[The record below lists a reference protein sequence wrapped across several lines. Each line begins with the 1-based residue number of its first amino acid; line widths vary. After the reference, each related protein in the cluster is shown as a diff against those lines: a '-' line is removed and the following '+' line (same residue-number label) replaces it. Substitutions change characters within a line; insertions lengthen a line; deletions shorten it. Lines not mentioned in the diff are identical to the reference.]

1 MKPIVIIGT
10 GLAGYTLAREFRRL
24 DAVTPL
30 LMITADDGSFYS
42 KPMLSNALAKGKTAE
57 TLVTASAEQ
66 MAAEL
71 GLTTWNHTEVSTI
84 DVEAHRLVAGGRP
97 VEYASLV
104 LAVGAEP
111 VRLAFGGDAADE
123 VMSINN
129 LSDYARF
136 REAAG
141 DAAHIAIIGAGLIG
155 CEFANDLAHVGK
167 QVVVIGPDTCPL
179 ARLLP
184 PPAGLRLQEALSAIG
199 VQWRL
204 GVVAEKLMRAGERY
218 RLVLSDGDALEADV
232 VISAVGLRPNTALAR
247 QAGLAAGRGIIVDR
261 HLETSAGDVYALGDC
276 AEVAGLVLPFVM
288 PLMHAARA
296 LARTLAGSLT
306 AVCYPAMPVVVKTP
320 ACPVVIAPPAAD
332 TVGEW
337 HIESNGDSVQALF
350 RDLSGRL
357 RGFALTGAATANKQA
372 LTKELPAVRA

>member
-10 GLAGYTLAREFRRL
+10 GLAGYTLAREFRRV

-57 TLVTASAEQ
+57 TLATASAEQ

-71 GLTTWNHTEVSTI
+71 GLTIWNHTVVGTI
-84 DVEAHRLVAGGRP
+84 DVEAHRLVAGGRA

-111 VRLAFGGDAADE
+111 VRLALAGDAADE
-123 VMSINN
+123 VMAINN
-129 LSDYARF
+129 LGDYARF

-141 DAAHIAIIGAGLIG
+141 DAAHIVIIGAGLIG

-167 QVVVIGPDTCPL
+167 QVIVIGPDAVPL

-184 PPAGLRLQEALSAIG
+184 PPAGLRLRDALSAIG

-204 GVVAEKLMRAGERY
+204 GVVAEQLIRAGERY
-218 RLVLSDGDALEADV
+218 RLLLSDGDALEADV
-232 VISAVGLRPNTALAR
+232 VVSAVGLRPNTALAR
-247 QAGLAAGRGIIVDR
+247 QAGLAVDRGIVVDR

-296 LARTLAGSLT
+296 LARTLAGSPT
-306 AVCYPAMPVVVKTP
+306 AVRYPAMPVVVKTP
-320 ACPVVIAPPAAD
+320 ACPVIVAPPAAD

-337 HIESNGDSVQALF
+337 HIESSSDSVQALF

-357 RGFALTGAATANKQA
+357 RGFALTGVATANKQA
-372 LTKELPAVRA
+372 LTKELPAVLA